1 MNLKKDL
8 VNTLVRSSAKA
19 QNLYLNT
26 LKSSA
31 KEILLIFPTN
41 NALVRNEKI
50 GVIQL
55 SKEAAKER
63 RVKVRILTPTSKLT
77 QYIIQSLKQ
86 QQNYID
92 VRYIEQTF
100 GTEATILVIDRKVS
114 LVMEL
119 KDDSKATFVE
129 AIGLSTRSNSKAG
142 VLSYVAVFD
151 SLWKQ
156 SELYQAIKE
165 SHEQT

>member
-1 MNLKKDL
+1 MKKDL

-19 QNLYLNT
+19 QKLYLNT

-31 KEILLIFPTN
+31 KEILLIFPTI

-55 SKEAAKER
+55 LKEAAKER

-119 KDDSKATFVE
+119 KDDSKATFIE
-129 AIGLSTRSNSKAG
+129 AIGLINPILIAKQVFYLMWQYSIVCGNSPN
-142 VLSYVAVFD
+142 Y
-151 SLWKQ
+151 
-156 SELYQAIKE
+156 IKR
-165 SHEQT
+165 